1 MNAPDK
7 PEVFRELR
15 STAIDDPTQTLRTRR
30 QERLLKIFGLVIL
43 LVLVAGLGI
52 WAAMAPLASAAI
64 GTGVVT
70 VESHRKAVSHLEGG
84 IVREVRVREGQQV
97 SKGEVLLTLEDVQA
111 SAQFEQVRAQL
122 MVSLAREAR
131 LIAQRD
137 GLARVIFPPS
147 LTAMVG
153 DARAVE
159 SMRVQEQSFRARRLA
174 QQGEMM
180 LYERQIAQL
189 RQKGASL
196 TEQRL
201 IRERLLSSFEKE
213 RDDFEA
219 LASEGYIERQRVRE
233 MERSVVLNDG
243 QRAALIK
250 DIASNEAEIGAIQI
264 KTLQLEKDLQREVAR
279 ELAEVQADI
288 FTLTQRQRALA
299 DTVQRV
305 TIHAPED
312 GRVLALTVH
321 SPGEVVRPGAHLLDI
336 VPVRQ
341 NLIVEARLS
350 PQDVDQLRVG
360 QMAEVRFSAFR
371 QRDMPMI
378 QGQLVTLSAD
388 SLVEDI
394 NGTRQSY
401 YLAHIHVT
409 DKGIADLAKLNMDLV
424 PGMPADV
431 LVTTGQR
438 TLWHYLTA
446 PLSDLMVRSLKEE

>member
-1 MNAPDK
+1 MNAPAN
-7 PEVFRELR
+7 PEVFRDPG
-15 STAIDDPTQTLRTRR
+15 SAAIDDPTRTQNMGRDERR
-30 QERLLKIFGLVIL
+30 LKTVGLVMVL
-43 LVLVAGLGI
+43 LLMVVLGI
-52 WAAMAPLASAAI
+52 WAVRAPLASAAM
-64 GTGVVT
+64 GAGVVT
-70 VESHRKAVSHLEGG
+70 VENHRKAVSHLEGG

-111 SAQFEQVRAQL
+111 RAQLEQVRAQWI
-122 MVSLAREAR
+122 VSVAREAR
-131 LIAQRD
+131 LVAQRD
-137 GLARVIFPPS
+137 GLAKVVFPPL
-147 LTAMVG
+147 LTAMVSDPRAG
-153 DARAVE
+153 DA
-159 SMRVQEQSFRARRLA
+159 MRVQEQTFRARRLA
-174 QQGEMM
+174 QQGDMM
-180 LYERQIAQL
+180 LHERQIAQL

-196 TEQRL
+196 QEQRL

-219 LASEGYIERQRVRE
+219 LANEGYIERQRVRE
-233 MERSVVLNDG
+233 MERNVVLNDG

-250 DIASNEAEIGAIQI
+250 DIASNDAEIGAIQI
-264 KTLQLEKDLQREVAR
+264 KMLQLEKDLQREVTK
-279 ELAEVQADI
+279 ELAEVQTDI
-288 FTLTQRQRALA
+288 FTLTERQRALE
-299 DTVQRV
+299 DTVKRI
-305 TIHAPED
+305 TIVSPEA
-312 GRVLALTVH
+312 GRVLALSVH

-336 VPVRQ
+336 VPIQQ

-378 QGQLVTLSAD
+378 QGQLITLSAD
-388 SLVEDI
+388 SLVEDV
-394 NGTRQSY
+394 NGTKQSY
-401 YLAHIHVT
+401 YLAHIRVT
-409 DKGIADLAKLNMDLV
+409 DKGIADLARLNLDLV

>member
-1 MNAPDK
+1 MNAPDHA
-7 PEVFRELR
+7 EIFRD
-15 STAIDDPTQTLRTRR
+15 SGSSAIDHPTRTQNTGREERR
-30 QERLLKIFGLVIL
+30 LKTVGLLIVLLLMLV
-43 LVLVAGLGI
+43 LGI
-52 WAAMAPLASAAI
+52 WAVRAPLASAAI

-111 SAQFEQVRAQL
+111 RAQLEQVRAQL
-122 MVSLAREAR
+122 IVSMAREAR
-131 LIAQRD
+131 LTAQRD
-137 GLARVIFPPS
+137 GLARVVFPPS
-147 LTAMVG
+147 LTAMARDSRAA
-153 DARAVE
+153 DA
-159 SMRVQEQSFRARRLA
+159 MRVQEQTFRARRLA

-180 LYERQIAQL
+180 LHERQITQL

-196 TEQRL
+196 QEQRL

-213 RDDFEA
+213 RDDFEV
-219 LASEGYIERQRVRE
+219 LANEGYIERQRVRE

-250 DIASNEAEIGAIQI
+250 DIAANDAEIGAIQI
-264 KTLQLEKDLQREVAR
+264 KMLQLEKDLQREVTQ
-279 ELAEVQADI
+279 ELAQVQTDI
-288 FTLTQRQRALA
+288 FTLTERQRALE
-299 DTVQRV
+299 DTVKRI
-305 TIHAPED
+305 TIVAPEA
-312 GRVLALTVH
+312 GRVLALAVH

-336 VPVRQ
+336 VPVQQ

-378 QGQLVTLSAD
+378 QGQLMTLSAD
-388 SLVEDI
+388 RLVEDV
-394 NGTRQSY
+394 NGAKQSY
-401 YLAHIHVT
+401 YLAHIRVT
-409 DKGIADLAKLNMDLV
+409 DKGIEDLARLNLELV

-446 PLSDLMVRSLKEE
+446 PLSDLMMRSLKEE

>member
-1 MNAPDK
+1 MNAPDTS
-7 PEVFRELR
+7 EIFRESG
-15 STAIDDPTQTLRTRR
+15 STAIDDPTRTQNTGREEH
-30 QERLLKIFGLVIL
+30 QLKTIGLIIVLLLMLV
-43 LVLVAGLGI
+43 LGI
-52 WAAMAPLASAAI
+52 WAVRAPLASAAI

-70 VESHRKAVSHLEGG
+70 VENHRKAVSHLEGG

-111 SAQFEQVRAQL
+111 RAQLEQVRAQL
-122 MVSLAREAR
+122 IVSMAREAR

-137 GLARVIFPPS
+137 GLARVVFPTS
-147 LTAMVG
+147 LTTMARDPRAG
-153 DARAVE
+153 DA
-159 SMRVQEQSFRARRLA
+159 MRVQEQTFRARRLA

-180 LYERQIAQL
+180 LHERQITQL

-196 TEQRL
+196 QEQRL

-213 RDDFEA
+213 RDDFEV
-219 LASEGYIERQRVRE
+219 LANEGYVERQRVRE

-243 QRAALIK
+243 QRAALVK
-250 DIASNEAEIGAIQI
+250 DIASNDAEIGAIQI
-264 KTLQLEKDLQREVAR
+264 KMLQLEKDLQREVTQ
-279 ELAEVQADI
+279 ELAQVQTDI
-288 FTLTQRQRALA
+288 FTLTERQRALE
-299 DTVQRV
+299 DTVKRV
-305 TIHAPED
+305 TVIAPED
-312 GRVLALTVH
+312 GRVLALAVH
-321 SPGEVVRPGAHLLDI
+321 SPGEVVRPGAQLLDI
-336 VPVRQ
+336 VPGQQ

-378 QGQLVTLSAD
+378 QGQLMTLSAD
-388 SLVEDI
+388 RLMEDV
-394 NGTRQSY
+394 NGTKQSY
-401 YLAHIHVT
+401 YLAYIRVT
-409 DKGIADLAKLNMDLV
+409 DKGVADLAKLNLQLV

>member
-1 MNAPDK
+1 MNAPDTS
-7 PEVFRELR
+7 EIFHDSG
-15 STAIDDPTQTLRTRR
+15 STAIDDPTRAQNTGR
-30 QERLLKIFGLVIL
+30 EEHRLKTIGLIIVL
-43 LVLVAGLGI
+43 LLMLVLGI
-52 WAAMAPLASAAI
+52 WAVRAPLDSAAI

-70 VESHRKAVSHLEGG
+70 VENHRKAVSHLEGG

-111 SAQFEQVRAQL
+111 RAQLEQVRAQL
-122 MVSLAREAR
+122 IVATAREAR

-137 GLARVIFPPS
+137 GLARVVFPTS
-147 LTAMVG
+147 LTTMARDPRAG
-153 DARAVE
+153 DA
-159 SMRVQEQSFRARRLA
+159 MRVQEQTFRARRLA

-180 LYERQIAQL
+180 LHERQITQL

-196 TEQRL
+196 QEQRL

-213 RDDFEA
+213 RDDFEV
-219 LASEGYIERQRVRE
+219 LANEGYVERQRVRE

-243 QRAALIK
+243 QRAALVK
-250 DIASNEAEIGAIQI
+250 DIASNDAEIGAIQI
-264 KTLQLEKDLQREVAR
+264 KMLQLEKDLQREVTQ
-279 ELAEVQADI
+279 ELAQVQTDI
-288 FTLTQRQRALA
+288 FTLTERQRALE
-299 DTVQRV
+299 DTVKRV
-305 TIHAPED
+305 TVIAPED
-312 GRVLALTVH
+312 GRVLALAVH
-321 SPGEVVRPGAHLLDI
+321 SPGEVVRPGAQLLDI
-336 VPVRQ
+336 VPGQQ

-378 QGQLVTLSAD
+378 QGQLMTLSAD
-388 SLVEDI
+388 RLMEDV
-394 NGTRQSY
+394 NGTKQSY
-401 YLAHIHVT
+401 YLAYIRVT
-409 DKGIADLAKLNMDLV
+409 DKGVADLAKLNLQLV

>member
-1 MNAPDK
+1 MNAPDTS
-7 PEVFRELR
+7 EIFHDSG
-15 STAIDDPTQTLRTRR
+15 STAIDDPTRAQNTGR
-30 QERLLKIFGLVIL
+30 EEHRLKTIGLIIVL
-43 LVLVAGLGI
+43 LLMLVLGI
-52 WAAMAPLASAAI
+52 WAVRAPLDSAAI

-70 VESHRKAVSHLEGG
+70 VENHRKAVSHLEGG

-111 SAQFEQVRAQL
+111 RAQLEQVRAQL
-122 MVSLAREAR
+122 IVSMAREAR

-137 GLARVIFPPS
+137 GLARVVFPTS
-147 LTAMVG
+147 LTTMARDPRAG
-153 DARAVE
+153 DA
-159 SMRVQEQSFRARRLA
+159 MRVQEQTFRARRLA

-180 LYERQIAQL
+180 LHERQITQL

-196 TEQRL
+196 QEQRL

-213 RDDFEA
+213 RDDFEV
-219 LASEGYIERQRVRE
+219 LANEGYVERQRVRE

-243 QRAALIK
+243 QRAALVK
-250 DIASNEAEIGAIQI
+250 DIASNDAEIGAIQI
-264 KTLQLEKDLQREVAR
+264 KMLQLEKDLQREVTQ
-279 ELAEVQADI
+279 ELAQVQTDI
-288 FTLTQRQRALA
+288 FTLTERQRALE
-299 DTVQRV
+299 DTVKRV
-305 TIHAPED
+305 TVIAPED
-312 GRVLALTVH
+312 GRVLALAVH
-321 SPGEVVRPGAHLLDI
+321 SPGEVVRPGAQLLDI
-336 VPVRQ
+336 VPGQQ

-378 QGQLVTLSAD
+378 QGQLMTLSAD
-388 SLVEDI
+388 RLMEDV
-394 NGTRQSY
+394 NGTKQSY
-401 YLAHIHVT
+401 YLAYIRVT
-409 DKGIADLAKLNMDLV
+409 DKGVADLAKLNLQLV

>member
-1 MNAPDK
+1 MNAPHNS
-7 PEVFRELR
+7 EIFRDSH
-15 STAIDDPTQTLRTRR
+15 STAADDPPPVQRHGREERR
-30 QERLLKIFGLVIL
+30 LGIVGLVIV
-43 LVLVAGLGI
+43 LVLIAGLGI
-52 WAAMAPLASAAI
+52 WAVRAPLASAAI
-64 GTGVVT
+64 GTGVVM
-70 VESHRKAVSHLEGG
+70 VENHRKAVSHLEGG

-111 SAQFEQVRAQL
+111 SAQLEQVRAQL
-122 MVSLAREAR
+122 IVSLAREAR

-137 GLARVIFPPS
+137 GLARVVFPPS
-147 LTAMVG
+147 LMAMARDPRAG
-153 DARAVE
+153 DA
-159 SMRVQEQSFRARRLA
+159 MRVQEQTFRARRLA

-180 LYERQIAQL
+180 LHERQITQL

-196 TEQRL
+196 QEQRL

-219 LASEGYIERQRVRE
+219 LANEGYIERQRVRE

-250 DIASNEAEIGAIQI
+250 DIASNDAEIGAIQI
-264 KTLQLEKDLQREVAR
+264 KTLQLEKDLQREVTH
-279 ELAEVQADI
+279 ELAQVQTDI
-288 FTLTQRQRALA
+288 FTLTERQRALE
-299 DTVQRV
+299 DTVKRI
-305 TIHAPED
+305 TIVAPEE
-312 GRVLALTVH
+312 GRVLALAVH

-336 VPVRQ
+336 VPAQQ

-360 QMAEVRFSAFR
+360 QIAEVRFSAFR

-378 QGQLVTLSAD
+378 QGQLITLSAD
-388 SLVEDI
+388 RLVEDV
-394 NGTRQSY
+394 NGTKQSY
-401 YLAHIHVT
+401 YLAHIRVT
-409 DKGIADLAKLNMDLV
+409 DKGVADLAKLSLELV

-431 LVTTGQR
+431 LVTTGER